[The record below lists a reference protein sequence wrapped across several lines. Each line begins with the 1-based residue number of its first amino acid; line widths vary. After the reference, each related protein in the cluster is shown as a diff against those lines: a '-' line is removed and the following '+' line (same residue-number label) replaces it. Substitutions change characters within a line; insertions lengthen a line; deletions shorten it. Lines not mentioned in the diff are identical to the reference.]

1 MVFVKKWRFFN
12 LYFLCK
18 MDQEIVF
25 FEGSER
31 KEAFLDHK
39 NMGSKNHQNLHFFKV
54 VSALFLS
61 KNGDFLIF
69 SFNAKGIKK

>member
-12 LYFLCK
+12 LYFLFK

-31 KEAFLDHK
+31 KETFLDHK
-39 NMGSKNHQNLHFFKV
+39 NMGSKNHQNLNFFKG
-54 VSALFLS
+54 VSVRNSVL
-61 KNGDFLIF
+61 
-69 SFNAKGIKK
+69 